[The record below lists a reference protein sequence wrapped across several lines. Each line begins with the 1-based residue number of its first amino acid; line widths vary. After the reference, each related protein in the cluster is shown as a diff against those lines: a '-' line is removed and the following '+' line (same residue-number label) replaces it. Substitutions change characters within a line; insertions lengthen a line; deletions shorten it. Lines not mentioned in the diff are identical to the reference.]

1 MDFDFDEPIDRLN
14 TNCVKWDMLDKIY
27 GVSPKDGIAMWVAD
41 MDFKAPP
48 AVNAT
53 LQKMVSHGV
62 HGYFGDDRAYK
73 QSIISWMEKRH
84 DWRVDPKW
92 ISTVH
97 GLVAGTALCI
107 QTYSE
112 PGDSVILFTPVY
124 HAFSRMVAANDREIV
139 ESELELRDG
148 RYHMDLEALEGQLTG
163 RERLVIFCSPHNP
176 SGRVWSVEELKQL
189 ADFCARHDLILV
201 SDEVHHDLVFPHAS
215 HTPMV
220 NAAHKHLDRI
230 VMLTAAS
237 KSFNLAGGMTGNAI
251 IPDDDLRAR
260 FAKVHA
266 SVGTSPNKFGVMM
279 TTAAY
284 AFGEAWLEALV
295 TYLDGN
301 RQLMDEGLNAI
312 PGVRSIPMDS
322 TYLAWVDFSGT
333 GMEAEEFTRRV
344 EGTARVVGNHGPT
357 FGKGGEN
364 FLRFN
369 FATQRS
375 RVEEAVARIQD
386 AFRDLQ

>member
-1 MDFDFDEPIDRLN
+1 MEFDFDAPVDRLN
-14 TNCVKWDMLDKIY
+14 TNCVKWDMLEKLY
-27 GVSPKDGIAMWVAD
+27 GVSAKDGIAMWVAD

-53 LQKMVSHGV
+53 LQNMVNHGV

-73 QSIISWMEKRH
+73 QSIISWMENRH
-84 DWRVDPKW
+84 DWRVDPSW

-107 QTYSE
+107 QAYSE
-112 PGDSVILFTPVY
+112 PGDGVILFTPVY
-124 HAFSRMVAANDREIV
+124 HAFSRMVHANGRELV
-139 ESELELRDG
+139 ESELVMRDG
-148 RYHMDLEALEGQLTG
+148 KYHMDLEALEAQLTG
-163 RERLVIFCSPHNP
+163 REKMIVFCSPHNP
-176 SGRVWSVEELKQL
+176 SGRVWSVDELKLL
-189 ADFCARHDLILV
+189 ADFCAKHDLVLI
-201 SDEVHHDLVFPHAS
+201 SDEIHHDLVFPSSS

-220 NAAHKHLDRI
+220 NAAPKHLDRI

-237 KSFNLAGGMTGNAI
+237 KTFNLAAGMTGNVI
-251 IPDDDLRAR
+251 IPDEKLREP
-260 FAKVHA
+260 FTKVHG
-266 SVGTSPNKFGVMM
+266 SVGTSPNRFGIMM

-284 AFGEAWLEALV
+284 AHGEDWLEALI

-301 RQLMDEGLNAI
+301 RKTFDDGINAI
-312 PGVRSIPMDS
+312 PGIRSIEMGS

-333 GMEAEEFTRRV
+333 GMSREEFTSRV

-369 FATQRS
+369 FATPRA
-375 RVEEAVARIQD
+375 RVGEAVSRIQD
-386 AFRDLQ
+386 AFADLQ